1 MFFLSQ
7 AVPDYHKIVTRP
19 MDLQS
24 IRENLRQKKYQSR
37 EEFLSDVNQIVENS
51 TLYNGEM
58 NRVTCVL
65 DASEGWHFS
74 NSTQTKSIVFYIALN
89 RKHKKLFINLM
100 FIGPCI
106 ILIVE

>member
-1 MFFLSQ
+1 MRESSDVWLRKLKLILRDYHLLPVQGGLVVSNHFSRSWFFQSCGATDFNVLLILQ

-51 TLYNGEM
+51 TLYNG
-58 NRVTCVL
+58 
-65 DASEGWHFS
+65 
-74 NSTQTKSIVFYIALN
+74 K
-89 RKHKKLFINLM
+89 
-100 FIGPCI
+100 
-106 ILIVE
+106 

>member
-1 MFFLSQ
+1 MHIILGRVEHFCGLALYVHIFLLSQ

-51 TLYNGEM
+51 TLYNGKKAGAYII
-58 NRVTCVL
+58 NIYRVSREK
-65 DASEGWHFS
+65 AQYSGRS
-74 NSTQTKSIVFYIALN
+74 
-89 RKHKKLFINLM
+89 
-100 FIGPCI
+100 
-106 ILIVE
+106 

>member
-51 TLYNGEM
+51 TLYNGKT
-58 NRVTCVL
+58 NTTCFIVTSIL
-65 DASEGWHFS
+65 DTGAGWHF
-74 NSTQTKSIVFYIALN
+74 
-89 RKHKKLFINLM
+89 
-100 FIGPCI
+100 
-106 ILIVE
+106 

>member
-1 MFFLSQ
+1 MLFWGELKISFLSQ

-51 TLYNGEM
+51 TLYNGKM
-58 NRVTCVL
+58 NTVCFKVTCML
-65 DASEGWHFS
+65 DTSAGW
-74 NSTQTKSIVFYIALN
+74 
-89 RKHKKLFINLM
+89 
-100 FIGPCI
+100 
-106 ILIVE
+106 